1 MSYKCE
7 ILADSI
13 NEQGHR
19 LTTFKVT
26 YPRIIHAEMLRHRML
41 SRNVASSRAI
51 PFEKMVKDVQENPF
65 IPIAW
70 QKNHSGMQGTEYL
83 SKTDKFNLSQFVSA
97 MIDTLNN
104 MADRSSKDFKQFEKE
119 VEERVNL
126 ITGLLSKYTHL
137 TMTLDEWWL
146 LARDKVVKATSILYV
161 FRVTKQLCNRLLEPF
176 VWTTELVS
184 GTEWKN
190 FFELRCPIYKY
201 KGDIFRSKKDCINS
215 YTFKQGF
222 EEDKNYLTSLSDLEW
237 LQINESQAEIHI
249 QKIAE
254 MMLDAYNESKPK
266 QLDAGEF
273 HIPFGDRIDLISW
286 LDIVNDDGHLD
297 GDLDEQDR
305 LFIIDKL
312 KISTARCARLS
323 YTTLGDNPKIDYEA
337 DIKLHDKLL
346 KSKHLSCFEHCARVM
361 SEEEYESFYKGER
374 ANKEHTGLDENK
386 GWCNNYR
393 GFIQYRYLVENKL

>member
-13 NEQGHR
+13 SEQRHR

-26 YPRIIHAEMLRHRML
+26 YPHIIHAEMLRHRML

-51 PFEKMVKDVQENPF
+51 PFKKMVKDVQENPF

-137 TMTLDEWWL
+137 TMTLNEWWL
-146 LARDKVVKATSILYV
+146 FARDKAVEAASILYV
-161 FRVTKQLCNRLLEPF
+161 FKVTKQLCNRLLEPF

-184 GTEWKN
+184 GTEWEN
-190 FFELRCPIYKY
+190 FFELRCPKY
-201 KGDIFRSKKDCINS
+201 HYDLEDKYFKSKKDWLEYYKKTCIGDVNS
-215 YTFKQGF
+215 DFTLK
-222 EEDKNYLTSLSDLEW
+222 EEDWFD
-237 LQINESQAEIHI
+237 INKSQAEIHI
-249 QKIAE
+249 QRIAE
-254 MMLDAYNESKPK
+254 MMWDCYNESKPK
-266 QLDAGEF
+266 QLNAGEY
-273 HIPFGDRIDLISW
+273 HIPFGDRIELIDW
-286 LDIVNDDGHLD
+286 LDCVNNDNHLD
-297 GDLDEQDR
+297 GDLDLQDE
-305 LFIIDKL
+305 LFNRDKL
-312 KISTARCARLS
+312 KIATARCARIS
-323 YTTLGDNPKIDYEA
+323 YETLGDNPKIDYEA
-337 DIKLHDKLL
+337 DIKLHDRLL
-346 KSKHLSCFEHCARVM
+346 ADNHMSPFEHCARAM
-361 SEEEYESFYKGER
+361 SEEEYESFYKGEI
-374 ANKEHTGLDENK
+374 ANKEHTELDENK

-393 GFIQYRYLVENKL
+393 GFINYRYILENQ

>member
-19 LTTFKVT
+19 LTTFKIT

-51 PFEKMVKDVQENPF
+51 PFKKMVKDVLENPF

-104 MADRSSKDFKQFEKE
+104 MADKSSKDFKQFEKE

-126 ITGLLSKYTHL
+126 ITELLSKYTHL

-146 LARDKVVKATSILYV
+146 LARDKAVEAASILYV
-161 FRVTKQLCNRLLEPF
+161 FRVTKQLCNRLLETF

-184 GTEWKN
+184 GTEWEN
-190 FFELRCPIYKY
+190 FLNFVVQNTIM
-201 KGDIFRSKKDCINS
+201 I
-215 YTFKQGF
+215 
-222 EEDKNYLTSLSDLEW
+222 
-237 LQINESQAEIHI
+237 
-249 QKIAE
+249 
-254 MMLDAYNESKPK
+254 
-266 QLDAGEF
+266 
-273 HIPFGDRIDLISW
+273 
-286 LDIVNDDGHLD
+286 
-297 GDLDEQDR
+297 
-305 LFIIDKL
+305 L
-312 KISTARCARLS
+312 KIN
-323 YTTLGDNPKIDYEA
+323 TLYLKKI
-337 DIKLHDKLL
+337 
-346 KSKHLSCFEHCARVM
+346 
-361 SEEEYESFYKGER
+361 G
-374 ANKEHTGLDENK
+374 
-386 GWCNNYR
+386 
-393 GFIQYRYLVENKL
+393 

>member
-1 MSYKCE
+1 MAYKCE

-13 NEQGHR
+13 NKQGHR

-51 PFEKMVKDVQENPF
+51 PFKKMVKYVEEDRF
-65 IPIAW
+65 TPIAW
-70 QKNHSGMQGTEYL
+70 QKNHKGMQGTEYISDPDDIKDCIEL
-83 SKTDKFNLSQFVSA
+83 WNDAAIYAVKIAKELNGVDKNPYVGGNSEH
-97 MIDTLNN
+97 LN
-104 MADRSSKDFKQFEKE
+104 
-119 VEERVNL
+119 
-126 ITGLLSKYTHL
+126 
-137 TMTLDEWWL
+137 
-146 LARDKVVKATSILYV
+146 
-161 FRVTKQLCNRLLEPF
+161 VTKQLCNRLLEPF

-184 GTEWKN
+184 GTEWEN
-190 FFELRCPIYKY
+190 FFSLRCPKY
-201 KGDIFRSKKDCINS
+201 HYDLEDKYFRSKKDWLEYYKKTCIGDVNS
-215 YTFKQGF
+215 DFTLK
-222 EEDKNYLTSLSDLEW
+222 EEDWFN
-237 LQINESQAEIHI
+237 INKSQAEIHI

-254 MMLDAYNESKPK
+254 MIWDAYNESTPK
-266 QLDAGEF
+266 QLQEGEW

-346 KSKHLSCFEHCARVM
+346 KSKHLSCFEHCARAM
-361 SEEEYESFYKGER
+361 SEEEYESFYKGEE
-374 ANKEHTGLDENK
+374 ANKEHAGLDENK

-393 GFIQYRYLVENKL
+393 GFIQYRYLVENQYTNTSKFNM

>member
-13 NEQGHR
+13 NEQGDR

-51 PFEKMVKDVQENPF
+51 PFKKMVKDVQEDPF

-70 QKNHSGMQGTEYL
+70 QFSHKGMQGTEYVTEESDFGGITARNESWL
-83 SKTDKFNLSQFVSA
+83 S
-97 MIDTLNN
+97 
-104 MADRSSKDFKQFEKE
+104 
-119 VEERVNL
+119 
-126 ITGLLSKYTHL
+126 
-137 TMTLDEWWL
+137 
-146 LARDKVVKATSILYV
+146 ARDCAIQQAEDLNSMDT
-161 FRVTKQLCNRLLEPF
+161 TKQLCNRLLEPF

-184 GTEWKN
+184 GTECEN
-190 FFELRCPIYKY
+190 FFELRCPKY
-201 KGDIFRSKKDCINS
+201 HYDLEDKYFRSKKDWLEYYKKTCIGDVNS
-215 YTFKQGF
+215 DFTLK
-222 EEDKNYLTSLSDLEW
+222 EEDWFN
-237 LQINESQAEIHI
+237 INKSQAEIHI

-254 MMLDAYNESKPK
+254 MMYDAYNESKPK
-266 QLDAGEF
+266 QLEAGEW

-337 DIKLHDKLL
+337 DIKLHDRLL
-346 KSKHLSCFEHCARVM
+346 KSKHLSCFEHCARAM
-361 SEEEYESFYKGER
+361 SEEEYESFYKGEES
-374 ANKEHTGLDENK
+374 NKENTGLDENK
-386 GWCNNYR
+386 GWINNYR